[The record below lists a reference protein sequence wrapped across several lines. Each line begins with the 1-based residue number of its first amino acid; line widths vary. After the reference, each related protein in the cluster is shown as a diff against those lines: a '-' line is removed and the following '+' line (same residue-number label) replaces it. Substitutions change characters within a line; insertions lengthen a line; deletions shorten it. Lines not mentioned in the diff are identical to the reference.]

1 MQISYQKKANGET
14 DMKNL
19 TELEKLK
26 RKDNDLYFSNGK
38 PKKMHMMC
46 RDPSYIRE
54 IIHINGR
61 YNLDWCCA
69 GGRCPFYSTGCDDKG
84 REWE

>member
-26 RKDNDLYFSNGK
+26 EKTMISISVTENRK
-38 PKKMHMMC
+38 
-46 RDPSYIRE
+46 
-54 IIHINGR
+54 
-61 YNLDWCCA
+61 
-69 GGRCPFYSTGCDDKG
+69 RCT
-84 REWE
+84 

>member
-14 DMKNL
+14 DKKNL

-38 PKKMHMMC
+38 PKKIAH
-46 RDPSYIRE
+46 DVP
-54 IIHINGR
+54 
-61 YNLDWCCA
+61 
-69 GGRCPFYSTGCDDKG
+69 
-84 REWE
+84 